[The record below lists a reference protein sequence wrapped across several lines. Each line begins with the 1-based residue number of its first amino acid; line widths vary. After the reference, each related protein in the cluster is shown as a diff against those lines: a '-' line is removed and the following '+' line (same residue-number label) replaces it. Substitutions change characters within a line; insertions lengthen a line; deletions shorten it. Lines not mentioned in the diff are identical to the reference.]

1 MSLFAYQPSSISAIL
16 RARALALINHGNET
30 NARKSSTKKKFEK
43 WLLLCGIKK
52 RFLCLE
58 DGWWWF
64 RAANNDMTT
73 VVPRSQE
80 NY

>member
-43 WLLLCGIKK
+43 WLLCGIKK
-52 RFLCLE
+52 WFLCLE

>member
-1 MSLFAYQPSSISAIL
+1 MRQMHENPL
-16 RARALALINHGNET
+16 R
-30 NARKSSTKKKFEK
+30 KKKFEK
-43 WLLLCGIKK
+43 WLLCGIKK
-52 RFLCLE
+52 WFLCLE